1 MFNISDFIIKQI
13 LSSGKLRKKFT
24 TKMKQKKV
32 LIVGTGLAGITSA
45 LRLSKLGYKVEMV
58 EKYHQAGGRLNQ
70 IKKDGFTWDVG
81 PSFFSMSYEF
91 DEFFN
96 FMEMDP
102 PFESVELDPLYT
114 VNFAGKPEKYTI
126 YRDLDKLAAEFK
138 NIEPHFKE
146 NMQKLLDSAGKFFHD
161 TEELVIKK
169 NYNSALHWLFTLAR
183 VPLGHT
189 PKLFRSVWK
198 ELERHFSSEEV
209 KQIFSLVAFFL
220 GATPYDTPGI
230 YTLLTYTE
238 LVHDGYHNVRGGM
251 YKIVEGLLEE
261 MAKRKIPIHYNREIV
276 DFREQDGKLVHLID
290 QEGRRWKADLFLIN
304 SDAAGFRHH
313 VFKRDAFTEKKLDKM
328 KWTLAPFTIYLGVK
342 GKIEGLEHHN
352 YFLGNNFEEYASK
365 IFKNNI
371 ALDKPYYYVNV
382 NSKFNPEMA
391 PEGHENLF
399 ILCPVPDLRYKPDWS
414 DRDKLAD
421 DIISDLSERAGFDIK
436 SNLVSKTIYDP
447 VDWGSAFN
455 LYKGSGLGLA
465 HDLNQIGYF
474 RPKNSDEKYNNVYYT
489 GASTIPGTG
498 LPMTVIS
505 SKLVTERISK
515 DHGPV

>member
-1 MFNISDFIIKQI
+1 
-13 LSSGKLRKKFT
+13 
-24 TKMKQKKV
+24 MKQKKV
-32 LIVGTGLAGITSA
+32 LIVGTGLAGLTSA
-45 LRLSKLGYKVEMV
+45 LRLSKMGYTVEMV

-70 IKKDGFTWDVG
+70 LKKDGFTWDLG

-91 DEFFN
+91 DEFFK
-96 FMEMDP
+96 FMELDP
-102 PFESVELDPLYT
+102 PFEFVELDPLYT
-114 VNFAGKPEKYTI
+114 VSFRGSSKKYTI
-126 YRDLDKLAAEFK
+126 YRDLDKLAHEFRDVEPDFKK
-138 NIEPHFKE
+138 NME
-146 NMQKLLDSAGKFFHD
+146 KLLASAGKFFHD
-161 TEELVIKK
+161 TEKKVIKK
-169 NYNSALHWLFTLAR
+169 NYYSVFHWLFTLAR
-183 VPLGHT
+183 VPVGHA

-198 ELERHFSSEEV
+198 ELEKHFSSEEV

-261 MAKRKIPIHYNREIV
+261 IHKQGIQIHYETDILSYT
-276 DFREQDGKLVHLID
+276 DKDGKLKGLTD
-290 QEGRRWKADLFLIN
+290 QNGKTWKADLYLIN
-304 SDAAGFRHH
+304 GDAAAFRHQ
-313 VFKRDAFTEKKLDKM
+313 VFDRKAYREEKLDKM
-328 KWTLAPFTIYLGVK
+328 KWTLAPFTMYLGVK
-342 GKIEGLEHHN
+342 GKIKGLEHHN
-352 YFLGNNFEEYASK
+352 YFLGDNFEEYAGK
-365 IFKNNI
+365 IFKNSI
-371 ALDKPYYYVNV
+371 SLEKPYYYVNV

-399 ILCPVPDLRYKPDWS
+399 ILCPVPDLRNKPDWS
-414 DRDKLAD
+414 DREKLAA
-421 DIISDLSERAGFDIK
+421 DIISDLSERAGYDIK
-436 SNLVSKTIYDP
+436 ANLVSQTIYDP
-447 VDWGSAFN
+447 FDWADAFK

-474 RPKNSDEKYNNVYYT
+474 RPKNKDEEYGNVYYT

-505 SKLVTERISK
+505 SKLVSDRINK